1 MSKLEEFYRA
11 LIKDPD
17 LEIKAGQTREQAAQ
31 QEAEY
36 RARQYHNNEQALSM
50 ATEPEKSALD
60 SLFDFMAKEYRGVSD
75 EGIKALHENLPNKF
89 GPLKYEQIVDRVQT
103 GKNKGEPKL
112 KPNVK
117 PDKQYR
123 YNDKTGKLELF
134 QPRAQAGTSNSPSDW
149 KYKDSDT
156 PSAESIKDFV
166 DGLYGNLQDSGLSE
180 EDVLNYIE
188 QNINNPD
195 WYNSKTEDGISQKE
209 VIEDYI
215 KRIGVAREEQRL
227 QTSNIP
233 ERDNPP
239 SARARALDKIKEA
252 ETGVTE
258 EQPSNEKAREIQAD
272 TDNYNRIKD
281 SLGNKNRKGTRAV
294 WTTPRSS
301 EKKIFDAL
309 PKEIQTVLNDIHSK
323 GKGATRLTPAQQI
336 HLLNKFNEENE
347 TSTHTD
353 LYEGMRTD
361 DDKGYNFRHDPSINP
376 ESYRDRLNQNK
387 LKFNED
393 IKQDAM
399 TAVNRFLQSDKN
411 DLDLTDNQIK
421 VLQDSVLEDNLNTI
435 LAPVVEAKSQNIK
448 APLKNPS
455 DEVEKPEK
463 PPSRA
468 KFTKAA
474 EKYFNRKG
482 DELKDIIQTMTN
494 SGLFDSTIPAKG
506 GTKISGFKQETSE
519 NLIAMFEN
527 DTNPQFREVRDR
539 LPQILDMTKKRRDP
553 NGKVTT
559 YKLSDL
565 ATKIDNEKAIEDSN
579 NENLTQSDEEF
590 EENIVENQK
599 DNTDTSNEVQET
611 IDTVS
616 DKPDDETVN
625 IGSAPTTTSD
635 DDPAEE
641 SAAEETIADE
651 TPSESEAGDQDSDAE
666 KIESLNLIRDGNNF
680 REMDEN
686 GNPDKSKPIV
696 REIEINGEKKYIASI
711 KDGSDTIWYEHT
723 EENMNSSQKG
733 DEDSTGNTRKDLVAK
748 LQEQADSKPADT
760 AAETEAPAEAE
771 EGGTTV
777 ETETEETSADGGSN
791 ETSTDTTESSTD
803 EQVEG
808 AGEVSAEGSGGEQV
822 DGAAQ
827 SGTEGGGDD
836 TPTIPPAIKSQL
848 DKAEKDGLIRH
859 AYEKELGLN
868 KGEEDDFHKYEAY
881 KKEFIEEYSDKP
893 IEKLNKKLGQIGKSI
908 RQIEAKA
915 ADAAKKADDKEKK
928 DNLKIKQQE
937 EKERLDRIRDEKN
950 ADEERE
956 NNIAYGNT
964 EEAQQARDEA
974 HATSGANLFTH
985 FNDKGEVSHE
995 THGEAIGD
1003 DSKHNHFDEHDKKES
1018 GSHPAHHHNKEIMDK
1033 NIPPALR
1040 EIKEEEAKA
1049 ATGGEPNE
1057 QIISKNR
1064 QFLQQKN
1071 QEGYVWNHNTNH
1083 WIHRENLSGL
1093 MGGHVGNNATLANGN
1108 HVGKNGKA
1116 TFLDGSGNAA
1126 QGIFHLGSGYNVHK
1140 FGMGVTGKHLAN
1152 AYNQGGQLKNHIK
1165 SGNLATKFSNSKGIY
1180 ESSGIGAPKATAKS
1194 GADLRSLGRQGAESG
1209 FNVTPMVSSIRSF
1222 FGLEKGKL
1230 SNSALQQLVES
1241 YSGKN
1246 KKR

>member
-1 MSKLEEFYRA
+1 MDHSE
-11 LIKDPD
+11 D
-17 LEIKAGQTREQAAQ
+17 
-31 QEAEY
+31 
-36 RARQYHNNEQALSM
+36 
-50 ATEPEKSALD
+50 KSALTEINKRKQDLLKKLDKGWASFSKRDKSGEWDIFPEAVNGFGEAEQNIFEKYYGIDINAGNIPD
-60 SLFDFMAKEYRGVSD
+60 STDVTERTSIPKTNSELDQFSLEEIGTLAGMLVENNDDIRDKTDAEDIKDVMAWGGK
-75 EGIKALHENLPNKF
+75 NKS
-89 GPLKYEQIVDRVQT
+89 KYEQDIRD
-103 GKNKGEPKL
+103 EI
-112 KPNVK
+112 
-117 PDKQYR
+117 
-123 YNDKTGKLELF
+123 
-134 QPRAQAGTSNSPSDW
+134 NSQNF
-149 KYKDSDT
+149 KD
-156 PSAESIKDFV
+156 AV
-166 DGLYGNLQDSGLSE
+166 
-180 EDVLNYIE
+180 
-188 QNINNPD
+188 
-195 WYNSKTEDGISQKE
+195 
-209 VIEDYI
+209 
-215 KRIGVAREEQRL
+215 
-227 QTSNIP
+227 
-233 ERDNPP
+233 
-239 SARARALDKIKEA
+239 
-252 ETGVTE
+252 
-258 EQPSNEKAREIQAD
+258 
-272 TDNYNRIKD
+272 
-281 SLGNKNRKGTRAV
+281 SL
-294 WTTPRSS
+294 
-301 EKKIFDAL
+301 
-309 PKEIQTVLNDIHSK
+309 
-323 GKGATRLTPAQQI
+323 
-336 HLLNKFNEENE
+336 
-347 TSTHTD
+347 
-353 LYEGMRTD
+353 
-361 DDKGYNFRHDPSINP
+361 
-376 ESYRDRLNQNK
+376 
-387 LKFNED
+387 
-393 IKQDAM
+393 
-399 TAVNRFLQSDKN
+399 
-411 DLDLTDNQIK
+411 
-421 VLQDSVLEDNLNTI
+421 DNLNREEAEARRQERQNLIDAGQAT
-435 LAPVVEAKSQNIK
+435 LDDASTTSSDDDSSEGGDGEEETVVEE
-448 APLKNPS
+448 P
-455 DEVEKPEK
+455 
-463 PPSRA
+463 
-468 KFTKAA
+468 AA
-474 EKYFNRKG
+474 EK
-482 DELKDIIQTMTN
+482 
-494 SGLFDSTIPAKG
+494 P
-506 GTKISGFKQETSE
+506 
-519 NLIAMFEN
+519 
-527 DTNPQFREVRDR
+527 V
-539 LPQILDMTKKRRDP
+539 
-553 NGKVTT
+553 
-559 YKLSDL
+559 
-565 ATKIDNEKAIEDSN
+565 
-579 NENLTQSDEEF
+579 
-590 EENIVENQK
+590 
-599 DNTDTSNEVQET
+599 
-611 IDTVS
+611 
-616 DKPDDETVN
+616 
-625 IGSAPTTTSD
+625 
-635 DDPAEE
+635 AEE
-641 SAAEETIADE
+641 V
-651 TPSESEAGDQDSDAE
+651 TPESDAE
-666 KIESLNLIRDGNNF
+666 KIESLNLIRDGKNF

-723 EENMNSSQKG
+723 EENKNSSQKG
-733 DEDSTGNTRKDLVAK
+733 DENSTGNTRKDLVAK
-748 LQEQADSKPADT
+748 LQEQADSKAAGT

-771 EGGTTV
+771 ASAEAGEGDTTV
-777 ETETEETSADGGSN
+777 ETETEAGEGDTTVETETETEETSADGGSN

-822 DGAAQ
+822 DGDTQGDAEG
-827 SGTEGGGDD
+827 SGED

-848 DKAEKDGLIRH
+848 DKAEKKKLIRH

-956 NNIAYGNT
+956 NNIAYGET

-1018 GSHPAHHHNKEIMDK
+1018 GSHPAHHHNKEILDK

-1040 EIKEEEAKA
+1040 EIKEEEGKE
-1049 ATGGEPNE
+1049 EPNE

-1093 MGGHVGNNATLANGN
+1093 MAGHVGNNATLANGN
-1108 HVGKNGKA
+1108 HVGKSGKA

-1140 FGMGVTGKHLAN
+1140 FGMGITGKHLAN

-1165 SGNLATKFSNSKGIY
+1165 SGNLATKFNNSKGIY

-1222 FGLEKGKL
+1222 FGLKKGEL

>member
-1 MSKLEEFYRA
+1 MMRNSDSLELSQNQLIHLDDRLSGDNLLNDFATGQKDLAPVDGSPSDIPDSSYPYKNEITGNKKPGKKAKKWLDNAKKSLFPEQSRVPNELLASKLQQMANEGLFEADNEIYKDITGAKAEFTTNKKGEQKSGWYSEDGEAIIQNPSAITALFEQKHQAFDKYIATPNQTKQAEREIAAGDKAYRDSLNNPDDTKKQKKAIKAKEKVNELSQTDDKKQVNKDNKETLENENIEVINDAEHTEKLPENATETASPYDGPAFGSAEALAALGGEEGRLETLPHDIDHSEDKSALTEINQQKKDLLDRVHFKWSNIKGEKNKDVDGRFVESWENFVSESSSKAENSILEKFYGQDFKADMLPEGASVRTKLPTTNSELNEFSLEEIGTIAESLSKHNRA
-11 LIKDPD
+11 LRNEFAVEGVD
-17 LEIKAGQTREQAAQ
+17 EVTKAGIGMWGEKRHQDTLEEISSDNFKNTVSLDNLDREKAEAQ
-31 QEAEY
+31 RQEAEAE
-36 RARQYHNNEQALSM
+36 RQAAEARRQEEQNLIDAGQGDLF
-50 ATEPEKSALD
+50 AEGPQPESSSD
-60 SLFDFMAKEYRGVSD
+60 DDSD
-75 EGIKALHENLPNKF
+75 EG
-89 GPLKYEQIVDRVQT
+89 
-103 GKNKGEPKL
+103 
-112 KPNVK
+112 
-117 PDKQYR
+117 
-123 YNDKTGKLELF
+123 
-134 QPRAQAGTSNSPSDW
+134 
-149 KYKDSDT
+149 
-156 PSAESIKDFV
+156 
-166 DGLYGNLQDSGLSE
+166 
-180 EDVLNYIE
+180 
-188 QNINNPD
+188 
-195 WYNSKTEDGISQKE
+195 
-209 VIEDYI
+209 
-215 KRIGVAREEQRL
+215 
-227 QTSNIP
+227 
-233 ERDNPP
+233 
-239 SARARALDKIKEA
+239 
-252 ETGVTE
+252 
-258 EQPSNEKAREIQAD
+258 
-272 TDNYNRIKD
+272 
-281 SLGNKNRKGTRAV
+281 
-294 WTTPRSS
+294 
-301 EKKIFDAL
+301 
-309 PKEIQTVLNDIHSK
+309 
-323 GKGATRLTPAQQI
+323 
-336 HLLNKFNEENE
+336 
-347 TSTHTD
+347 
-353 LYEGMRTD
+353 
-361 DDKGYNFRHDPSINP
+361 
-376 ESYRDRLNQNK
+376 
-387 LKFNED
+387 
-393 IKQDAM
+393 
-399 TAVNRFLQSDKN
+399 
-411 DLDLTDNQIK
+411 
-421 VLQDSVLEDNLNTI
+421 
-435 LAPVVEAKSQNIK
+435 
-448 APLKNPS
+448 
-455 DEVEKPEK
+455 
-463 PPSRA
+463 
-468 KFTKAA
+468 
-474 EKYFNRKG
+474 G
-482 DELKDIIQTMTN
+482 D
-494 SGLFDSTIPAKG
+494 
-506 GTKISGFKQETSE
+506 
-519 NLIAMFEN
+519 
-527 DTNPQFREVRDR
+527 
-539 LPQILDMTKKRRDP
+539 
-553 NGKVTT
+553 
-559 YKLSDL
+559 
-565 ATKIDNEKAIEDSN
+565 
-579 NENLTQSDEEF
+579 DEEEAAV
-590 EENIVENQK
+590 EEPAVE
-599 DNTDTSNEVQET
+599 EPV
-611 IDTVS
+611 
-616 DKPDDETVN
+616 
-625 IGSAPTTTSD
+625 
-635 DDPAEE
+635 AEE
-641 SAAEETIADE
+641 V
-651 TPSESEAGDQDSDAE
+651 TPESDAE

-686 GNPDKSKPIV
+686 GNPDESKPIV

-723 EENMNSSQKG
+723 EENKDTRQKG
-733 DEDSTGNTRKDLVAK
+733 DEDSTGDTRNDLVAK
-748 LQEQADSKPADT
+748 LQAQADSKADDT
-760 AAETEAPAEAE
+760 PAEEPVAE
-771 EGGTTV
+771 EPVAEEEGDTTV
-777 ETETEETSADGGSN
+777 ETETEESTSE
-791 ETSTDTTESSTD
+791 ETPAEEPAAEEPKAEEPVAEEDDDTT
-803 EQVEG
+803 VETETEE
-808 AGEVSAEGSGGEQV
+808 AAEGSGGEQV

-881 KKEFIEEYSDKP
+881 KKEFTEEYSDKP

-985 FNDKGEVSHE
+985 FDDEGKVSHE

-1018 GSHPAHHHNKEIMDK
+1018 GSHPAHHHNKEILDK

-1040 EIKEEEAKA
+1040 EIKEEEGKE
-1049 ATGGEPNE
+1049 EPNE